1 MKKKIRIFF
10 VYPPTHFGS
19 TVLNISCFLL
29 IHTANPFPLTIA
41 AWLWEHYLSL
51 NPWSWEKD
59 INNETPCVATRVS
72 LRVDS
77 CNDSVSPETGDARG
91 THDSTAPGKNYLL
104 SCNIRTLE
112 KKRISLLNHKPQ
124 RYELMI
130 TWSDL
135 LWHMQRAT
143 LRTNKQTHTQQQQI
157 WKAKVKNREHGA
169 LTSVF
174 ELQDLAMLRTVSSFN
189 SYLLLH
195 NRLPQSVATKTI
207 CYFPQFL
214 RVRNLL
220 ESSSGYLMWLSSV
233 MGQPAGLSR
242 TKGSTPKMAIGRRP
256 WFIAKC
262 VFPQGCLSIL
272 MTWCPQSEWSQSE
285 WPENENI

>member
-1 MKKKIRIFF
+1 
-10 VYPPTHFGS
+10 
-19 TVLNISCFLL
+19 
-29 IHTANPFPLTIA
+29 
-41 AWLWEHYLSL
+41 
-51 NPWSWEKD
+51 
-59 INNETPCVATRVS
+59 
-72 LRVDS
+72 
-77 CNDSVSPETGDARG
+77 
-91 THDSTAPGKNYLL
+91 
-104 SCNIRTLE
+104 
-112 KKRISLLNHKPQ
+112 
-124 RYELMI
+124 MI

-143 LRTNKQTHTQQQQI
+143 LRTNKQTNTQQQQI
-157 WKAKVKNREHGA
+157 WKAKVKNREHDA

-174 ELQDLAMLRTVSSFN
+174 EFQDLAMLRTVSSFN

-195 NRLPQSVATKTI
+195 NRLSQSVATKTI

-242 TKGSTPKMAIGRRP
+242 NEGSTPKMAIGRRP

-262 VFPQGCLSIL
+262 VFPQGCLSVL
-272 MTWCPQSEWSQSE
+272 MPLCPQSEWSQSD
-285 WPENENI
+285 WPENEHIRSHSPKSHTVLPLYSIPWKWAIKFIPLSGRGELGSMSTKHMWVFRTTNHPCLYNLHFSWTTSDWISATCCYDVGTASSHSFL